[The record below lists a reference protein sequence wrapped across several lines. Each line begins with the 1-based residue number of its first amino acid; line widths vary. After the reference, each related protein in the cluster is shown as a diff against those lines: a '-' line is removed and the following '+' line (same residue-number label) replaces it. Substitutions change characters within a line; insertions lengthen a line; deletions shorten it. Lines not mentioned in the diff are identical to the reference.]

1 MAVDY
6 DDRDRNN
13 RRHALHH
20 MISIGAAPVR
30 RPCVYVLKVRRCGE
44 MCARFVV
51 KMALTPALCMYVG
64 LGSMTTVASGLT
76 AEVAKKCEALR
87 LQKYPP
93 RVPGNPAAGS
103 AAGDARAQ
111 QSYFNQCIVNGG
123 NPPS

>member
-1 MAVDY
+1 MAIDY
-6 DDRDRNN
+6 DDRDGNN

-20 MISIGAAPVR
+20 MTSIGAAPVR
-30 RPCVYVLKVRRCGE
+30 RLSVNVLKARRCGE

-51 KMALTPALCMYVG
+51 KMALTPALYMYVG
-64 LGSMTTVASGLT
+64 LGSMSTVASALT

-111 QSYFNQCIVNGG
+111 QSYFNQCTANGG

>member
-6 DDRDRNN
+6 DDRDGNN

-20 MISIGAAPVR
+20 MTLIGAAPVR
-30 RPCVYVLKVRRCGE
+30 RLSVYV
-44 MCARFVV
+44 V
-51 KMALTPALCMYVG
+51 KIALTPALCMYVG

-93 RVPGNPAAGS
+93 RVPGNPAAPSRGAGTGLIRRS
-103 AAGDARAQ
+103 IWPNPAA
-111 QSYFNQCIVNGG
+111 
-123 NPPS
+123 